1 MHVIRAQQVFDGD
14 YFVGPGDVVLDGP
27 SIVAVSSPTEY
38 AAGVVVEDLGDV
50 TRLPGL
56 VDAHQ
61 HLTWDCSFDAVGWH
75 ERHDDET
82 LLERARANARQAL
95 AAGVTTVVDLRAEKD
110 AYLDDAAALAA
121 GLDVVRMPIRD
132 GQTPGADQ
140 IAAFVGIVKE
150 APGIVLVHCGAGVG
164 RTGSMATAYLVATGQ
179 ANGAE
184 TVVRNLSVGPPSVE
198 QLWWMATHSSGA
210 DVPAPVVALSRVL
223 DAPRRLL
230 SGR

>member
-1 MHVIRAQQVFDGD
+1 MSTVVADLPQ
-14 YFVGPGDVVLDGP
+14 VVLGTP
-27 SIVAVSSPTEY
+27 ALGGRSVGRRALATLAVLVLLL
-38 AAGVVVEDLGDV
+38 AGLNVQLALVSLVLQRTMGGSAPATGIEGAGNL
-50 TRLPGL
+50 RA
-56 VDAHQ
+56 VDAKV
-61 HLTWDCSFDAVGWH
+61 WRS
-75 ERHDDET
+75 
-82 LLERARANARQAL
+82 ANPKPEAYPAL
-95 AAGVTTVVDLRAEKD
+95 AAAGVTTVVDLRAEKD